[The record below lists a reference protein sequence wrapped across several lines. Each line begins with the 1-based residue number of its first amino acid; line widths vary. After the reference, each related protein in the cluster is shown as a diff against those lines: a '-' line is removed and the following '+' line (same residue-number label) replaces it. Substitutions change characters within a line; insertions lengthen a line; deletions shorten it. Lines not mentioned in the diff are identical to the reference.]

1 VNGIN
6 KYFNRCELTVSRSGG
21 LGLGAGAAVLDP
33 DSSPEALVRVVM

>member
-6 KYFNRCELTVSRSGG
+6 KYFDRCELTVS

-33 DSSPEALVRVVM
+33 DSSPEALVKVVM